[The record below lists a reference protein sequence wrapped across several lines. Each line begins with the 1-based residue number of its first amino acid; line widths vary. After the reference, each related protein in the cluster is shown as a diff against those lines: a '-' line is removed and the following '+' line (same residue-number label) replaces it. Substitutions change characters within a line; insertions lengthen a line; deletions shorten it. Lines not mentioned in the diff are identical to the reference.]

1 MLSRK
6 SSTICLSGSRKS
18 DGKSLIRKA
27 RHDVL
32 HGPQPFA
39 VVKGTANQPGRCQK
53 PVLLRVVNDRAFLTM
68 IEIKGKD

>member
-6 SSTICLSGSRKS
+6 SSIICLSGSRKI

-27 RHDVL
+27 RHVL
-32 HGPQPFA
+32 HSPQPFT